1 MKLEVFPL
9 LKTAL
14 VTGASRGIGRE
25 TARLLAR
32 RGYQVVVHYNESQDA
47 ARALLAELRAE
58 GLCASLAR
66 ADVSDPTQVARM
78 ADEVLSVYH
87 RVDVLVN
94 NAGVA
99 RQQLF
104 TDVSDADWAR
114 MVGVNLSGPFYV
126 TRAFLPGMISR
137 RSGSVV
143 FVSSMWG
150 QVGASCEVCYSAL
163 KAGLI
168 GMTKALAK
176 EAGPSGVRVNC
187 VAPGVIDTD
196 MNRALGEE
204 TLRALAE
211 ETPLGR
217 LGTPQDV
224 ARAIAYLAGE
234 DAAFVTGQV
243 LGVSG
248 GFVV

>member
-1 MKLEVFPL
+1 M

-32 RGYQVVVHYNESQDA
+32 RGYQVVVHYNESQEA

-66 ADVSDPTQVARM
+66 ADVSDPAQVARM

-196 MNRALGEE
+196 MNRMLGEE

>member
-1 MKLEVFPL
+1 M

-32 RGYQVVVHYNESQDA
+32 RGYQVVVHYNESQEA

-58 GLCASLAR
+58 GLCASLAQ
-66 ADVSDPTQVARM
+66 ADVSDPAQVARM

-196 MNRALGEE
+196 MNRMLGEE

>member
-1 MKLEVFPL
+1 M

-25 TARLLAR
+25 TACLLAR
-32 RGYQVVVHYNESQDA
+32 RGYQVVIHYNESEQA
-47 ARALLAELRAE
+47 ARALLCQLRAE
-58 GLCASLAR
+58 GLSASLVQ
-66 ADVSDPTQVARM
+66 ADISDPAQVARM

-114 MVGVNLSGPFYV
+114 MVGVNLSGPLYV

-168 GMTKALAK
+168 GMTRALAK

-204 TLRALAE
+204 TLCALAE

-217 LGTPQDV
+217 LGTPQDG
-224 ARAIAYLAGE
+224 ARSIAYLAGE
-234 DAAFVTGQV
+234 AAAFVTGQV

>member
-1 MKLEVFPL
+1 M

-32 RGYQVVVHYNESQDA
+32 RGYQVVVHYNESQEA
-47 ARALLAELRAE
+47 ARALLAELHAE
-58 GLCASLAR
+58 GLCASLAQ
-66 ADVSDPTQVARM
+66 ADVSDPAQVARM

-114 MVGVNLSGPFYV
+114 LVGVNLSGPFYV

-196 MNRALGEE
+196 MNRMLGEE
-204 TLRALAE
+204 TLCALAE

-234 DAAFVTGQV
+234 EAAFVTGQV

>member
-1 MKLEVFPL
+1 M

-66 ADVSDPTQVARM
+66 ADVSDPAQVARM

-234 DAAFVTGQV
+234 EAAFVTGQV